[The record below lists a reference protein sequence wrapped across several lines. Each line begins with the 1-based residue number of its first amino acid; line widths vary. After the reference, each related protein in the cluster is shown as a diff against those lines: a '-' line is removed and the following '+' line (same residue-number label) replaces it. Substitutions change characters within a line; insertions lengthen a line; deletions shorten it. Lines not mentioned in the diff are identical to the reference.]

1 LDKRV
6 AGAILRAV
14 EEKGGLTVEE
24 LVDEIEKS
32 IDVSKHEV
40 VRHLYWLWKVKGDV
54 KLEDTDP
61 PSTFWRYVK
70 SFYSVWFLVLVAA
83 VMLTASAIYILP
95 QAVPYIYMRY
105 VLGSLFVL
113 FLPGFALVESLFPKK
128 QDITSL
134 ERVALSIGLSLAVV
148 PLVGLM
154 LNYTPWGIRLN
165 SVFTS
170 LAILTFA
177 FSMIA
182 LQRKFSHFKTEMKL
196 SMLRNN
202 E

>member
-1 LDKRV
+1 MDKRV

-32 IDVSKHEV
+32 VDVSRHEV

-54 KLEDTDP
+54 RLEDKAP
-61 PSTFWRYVK
+61 PSTLFQYIK
-70 SFYSVWFLVLVAA
+70 SFYGVWFLVLVAA
-83 VMLTASAIYILP
+83 VMLTASAIYVLP
-95 QAVPYIYMRY
+95 QTVPYIYIRY

-128 QDITSL
+128 HDITSL

-182 LQRKFSHFKTEMKL
+182 LQRKFLDFKNEMKL